1 MFAVSNGFIY
11 VAFLIFIA
19 GGVLVIEKYT
29 QWKVFNIIPPLVW
42 IYLLNMVFC
51 TMGLYPD
58 EVVLPV
64 YSTLKD
70 SLLHALIFIML
81 LRCDFRKLAQL
92 GPRIIAVFFGC
103 SITLG
108 IGVLVGYPIFM
119 GGLGGVENTWAAVA
133 GLYAFWVGGAGNMT
147 SMAAA
152 FGGALN
158 EGAFGAALALDTVC
172 YSIWIA
178 ILLLGVRYADKWN
191 QSVKSDAAA
200 LTAVAAAVNAGMPKS
215 RRRASAADWTFLVGL
230 SLVVSYLAQEIGILI
245 NSKFGLF
252 DPAVCTTL
260 FVTVLGLVCAL
271 TPLGR
276 IPASEELSG
285 VYLYAIVALLAS
297 HANLSDLTCAPI
309 WVLYGLVI
317 LLIHF
322 VLMFALSKL
331 FHWDLCTVSTASL
344 ANIGGAASAH
354 IVATTYDASFA
365 AIGVLMG
372 LLGGAVGNFFGLGM
386 GALLQVLFL

>member
-19 GGVLVIEKYT
+19 GGVLVLEKYA

-42 IYLLNMVFC
+42 IYLLNMAFC
-51 TMGLYPD
+51 TMDLFPD
-58 EVVLPV
+58 QVVVPV

-70 SLLHALIFIML
+70 SLLYAMIFVML
-81 LRCDFRKLAQL
+81 LRCDFRKLALL

-108 IGVLVGYPIFM
+108 IGVLIGYPIFM
-119 GGLGGVENTWAAVA
+119 GGLGGAENTWAAVA

-172 YSIWIA
+172 YSLWIA
-178 ILLLGVRYADKWN
+178 LLLLGVRYADKWDK
-191 QSVKSDAAA
+191 SVKSDAGSLA
-200 LTAVAAAVNAGMPKS
+200 AVAERVNNSMAKS
-215 RRRASAADWTFLVGL
+215 KRRATAADWTFLVGL
-230 SLVVSYLAQEIGILI
+230 SLVVSHLAQGIGTCL
-245 NSKFGLF
+245 NTRFGMF
-252 DPAVCTTL
+252 DPAICTTL
-260 FVTVLGLVCAL
+260 FVTLLGLVCAL

-297 HANLSDLTCAPI
+297 RADLATLSCAPVWI
-309 WVLYGLVI
+309 LYGLVI
-317 LLIHF
+317 LLVHF

-354 IVATTYDASFA
+354 IVATAYDSSFA
-365 AIGVLMG
+365 VLGVFMG
-372 LLGGAVGNFFGLGM
+372 LLGGAVGNFFGLAM
-386 GALLQVLFL
+386 GELLQILFV